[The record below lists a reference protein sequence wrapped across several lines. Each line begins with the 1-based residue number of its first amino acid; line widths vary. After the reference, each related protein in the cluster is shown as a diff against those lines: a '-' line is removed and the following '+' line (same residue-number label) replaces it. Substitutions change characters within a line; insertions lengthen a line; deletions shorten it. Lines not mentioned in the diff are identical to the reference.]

1 MCTAL
6 CMQSD
11 NFYFGRNMDVE
22 CGFGERVV
30 VCPRGFALDF
40 KFTDTLPRHY
50 AVMGTAAIVDGYPL
64 YADAFNEKGLC
75 MAGLNFP
82 HTAFYFKDAPKGK
95 LALAPFELIP
105 FVLGRCETTEQA
117 ERELERIA
125 IIAEPFSESIPL
137 TPLHWIVA
145 DKRGSLAV
153 EPTEDGLKVYKNP
166 VGVLT
171 NEPPF
176 PYHLAELG
184 KYSHLTPKQPSNSIF
199 PEITRQSLGLGAF
212 GLAGDYS
219 SASRFSKAAF
229 LASVCNLPDTAD
241 EQHKVAHFFRLLY
254 SVAPPYGAVLAYDGK
269 PHYSLY
275 SCCMNATSAI
285 YYVCAY
291 DSLSVSAKTM
301 SESDMNGKDLISYF
315 H

>member
-1 MCTAL
+1 MCTAI
-6 CMQSD
+6 SHGS
-11 NFYFGRNMDVE
+11 YAGRNLDVDKDYNE
-22 CGFGERVV
+22 EIIIT
-30 VCPRGFALDF
+30 PREYIFNF
-40 KFTDTLPRHY
+40 KRASSISSHY
-50 AVMGTAAIVDGYPL
+50 AMIGMGVMADGYPL
-64 YADAFNEKGLC
+64 YFDAANERGLYA
-75 MAGLNFP
+75 AGLNYLGN
-82 HTAFYFKDAPKGK
+82 AKYQS
-95 LALAPFELIP
+95 LADRKAVLAPYELIP
-105 FVLGRCETTEQA
+105 YLLSKCATVKEA
-117 ERELERIA
+117 EYELEGISLTDIPFRA
-125 IIAEPFSESIPL
+125 DMPVAE
-137 TPLHWIVA
+137 LHFFIA
-145 DKRGSLAV
+145 DKGSSIVV
-153 EPTEDGLKVYKNP
+153 EPDADGLKVYKNP